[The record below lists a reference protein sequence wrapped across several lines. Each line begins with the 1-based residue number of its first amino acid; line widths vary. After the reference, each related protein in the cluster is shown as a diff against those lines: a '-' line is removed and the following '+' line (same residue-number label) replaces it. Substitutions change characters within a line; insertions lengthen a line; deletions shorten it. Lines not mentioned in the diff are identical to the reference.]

1 MKKIKYSKIAKII
14 SDARRGKMFI
24 LVDDENRENEGD
36 LIIPASRVK
45 ANSINFMAKY
55 GRGLICLTLCQKQ
68 ADKLNLSLMSPN
80 NISRSQTAFTVS
92 IDAKLGVTTGISAHD
107 RYITIKKA
115 IKRNAASKNFVSPG
129 HVFPI
134 VAKNGGVLVRAGHTE
149 ASVDISKFANCGSSA
164 VICEIMNDDGTMA
177 KGAQLLNFAKKH
189 KLKIGKIDDLI
200 SYRLNKENYIKL
212 KKVSTININK
222 QNYIIKIFVNLLDQ
236 SEHFALIKGNIN
248 KNKNPRVRVISS
260 NIVKNYLMGEKLPNS
275 FNKTIT
281 HFKNY
286 KDCVL
291 IFVRDTNL
299 SSVSETLKAYK
310 SKRFY
315 KNGSNKLIKNYGIGA
330 QIIKSLNIRKM
341 ILVTRSKKKVIALDG
356 YGIKITKQEIIK

>member
-1 MKKIKYSKIAKII
+1 MKYSKITEIIKDAKK
-14 SDARRGKMFI
+14 GKMFI

-36 LIIPASRVK
+36 LIIPASK
-45 ANSINFMAKY
+45 ISAASINFMAKY

-92 IDAKLGVTTGISAHD
+92 IDAKSGVTTGISAHD
-107 RYITIKKA
+107 RCKTIKKA
-115 IKRNAASKNFVSPG
+115 IQKKVTPKNFVSPG

-149 ASVDISKFANCGSSA
+149 ASVDISKFAKCGTSA
-164 VICEIMNDDGTMA
+164 VICEIMNDNGTMA
-177 KGAQLLNFAKKH
+177 KGTQLLNFAKRH
-189 KLKIGKIDDLI
+189 NLKIGKIDDLI
-200 SYRLNKENYIKL
+200 SYRLNCQNFTKL
-212 KKVSTININK
+212 KKTSSIKINN
-222 QNYIIKIFVNLLDQ
+222 QSYIIKIFENSLNQ
-236 SEHFALIKGNIN
+236 SENFALIKGNIK

-260 NIVKNYLMGEKLPNS
+260 NIVKNYLMGEKLPNA
-275 FNKTIT
+275 FNKTISY
-281 HFKNY
+281 FKKY

-291 IFVRDTNL
+291 VFVRDTSLN
-299 SSVSETLKAYK
+299 SISETLKAYK

-330 QIIKSLNIRKM
+330 QIIKLLGIEKM

-356 YGIKITKQEIIK
+356 YGIKISKQEIIK